1 MLFMGVFE
9 FVIAMAIMSMRILGQ
24 KINPVAEKD
33 PLSIALLNRIL
44 SNNLEQSFVFF
55 GLYSYLLLSHTSGKF
70 LIYKDLEAKYVF
82 GLPLLFLIGRAV
94 YVVSY
99 IVTTLMRVS
108 TIKAV
113 GFAFSLVANLLIVIE
128 LIFDQT
134 TFMREFLFGG

>member
-1 MLFMGVFE
+1 M
-9 FVIAMAIMSMRILGQ
+9 
-24 KINPVAEKD
+24 
-33 PLSIALLNRIL
+33 
-44 SNNLEQSFVFF
+44 
-55 GLYSYLLLSHTSGKF
+55 
-70 LIYKDLEAKYVF
+70 F

-99 IVTTLMRVS
+99 IATTLMRVS

-113 GFAFSLVANLLIVIE
+113 GFAFSLVANWLILME